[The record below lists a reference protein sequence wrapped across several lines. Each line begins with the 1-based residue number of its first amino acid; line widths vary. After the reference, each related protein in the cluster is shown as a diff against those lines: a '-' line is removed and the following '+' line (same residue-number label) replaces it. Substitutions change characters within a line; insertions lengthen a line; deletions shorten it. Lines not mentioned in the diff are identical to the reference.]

1 MYGNLTY
8 NMCMG
13 TATKSDRLDLRLTMQ
28 HKHEIEQAAALSG
41 RSVTDFSVSVL
52 VKEAAEVIQRERNLA
67 MSLEAWEAFN
77 EIVDRPARPVDKL
90 ANLLKRPT
98 VFED

>member
-1 MYGNLTY
+1 MGNI
-8 NMCMG
+8 
-13 TATKSDRLDLRLTMQ
+13 TKSDRLDLRLTKQ
-28 HKHEIEQAAALSG
+28 HKREIEQAAALSG

-52 VKEAAEVIQRERNLA
+52 VKEAAEVIRRERDLA

-77 EIVDRPARPVDKL
+77 RVLDRPARPVDNL
-90 ANLLKRPT
+90 ASLLKRPT

>member
-1 MYGNLTY
+1 MPTLMMRYRTPSTLDVKP
-8 NMCMG
+8 
-13 TATKSDRLDLRLTMQ
+13 TKQ

-52 VKEAAEVIQRERNLA
+52 VKEAAGVIQRERDLA
-67 MSLEAWEAFN
+67 MSLEAWDAFN
-77 EIVDRPARPVDKL
+77 RVLDRPARPVDKL
-90 ANLLKRPT
+90 ASLLERPT